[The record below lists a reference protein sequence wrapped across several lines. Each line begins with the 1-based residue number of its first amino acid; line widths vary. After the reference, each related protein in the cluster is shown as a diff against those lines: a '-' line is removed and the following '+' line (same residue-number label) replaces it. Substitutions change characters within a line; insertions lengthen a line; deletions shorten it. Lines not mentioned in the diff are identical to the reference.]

1 MAFPIIPILAV
12 AIGGLILS
20 QATNTKSKDRQ
31 DADALVI
38 RYSPSEFNNE
48 EFTYSFIANQILKVT
63 SETVRRSV
71 DKYEIPI
78 ENKID
83 APQGATGYRIT
94 GESLKE
100 LAKNM
105 GKNAELAGYL
115 LNKYRNQYDPEILEE
130 VSKAYGVTEWNDIV
144 KAADETMAKGEEMIR
159 NTTDSLK
166 NWSKDMQKPA
176 PKPADVD
183 IEDAEIV
190 PEQESEAVEEL
201 EEPAAAPQAVYD
213 IKAKDLEIK
222 AKEIE
227 VEEAEMLIEFAEDD
241 VAKKEAKLKWFALRK
256 ELVELQK
263 QKLDLQN
270 NQ

>member
-31 DADALVI
+31 DADTLVI
-38 RYSPSEFNNE
+38 NNSPEEFNRE

-71 DKYEIPI
+71 EKYEIPI

-100 LAKNM
+100 LAREM

-115 LNKYRNQYDPEILEE
+115 LNKYRDRYDQEILAE

-144 KAADETMAKGEEMIR
+144 NAADVTMTKGGEMFR
-159 NTTDSLK
+159 NTADSIK
-166 NWSKDMQKPA
+166 NWGKDMQKSTSTPV
-176 PKPADVD
+176 PED

-190 PEQESEAVEEL
+190 EETEQ
-201 EEPAAAPQAVYD
+201 AASAYD
-213 IKAKDLEIK
+213 IKAKALEIK

-227 VEEAEMLIEFAEDD
+227 VEEAEMMIEFAEDD

-256 ELVELQK
+256 ELVELEK
-263 QKLDLQN
+263 EKLNLQN
-270 NQ
+270 N

>member
-31 DADALVI
+31 DADSLVI
-38 RYSPSEFNNE
+38 RHSPSEFNNE

-100 LAKNM
+100 LAENM

-159 NTTDSLK
+159 NTTDSIK
-166 NWSKDMQKPA
+166 NWGKDMQMPT
-176 PKPADVD
+176 PKPSEED

-190 PEQESEAVEEL
+190 PEQAPEAAEAEEV
-201 EEPAAAPQAVYD
+201 PVVAQAVYD
-213 IKAKDLEIK
+213 IKAKDLEIQ

-227 VEEAEMLIEFAEDD
+227 IEEAEMLVEFAEDD
-241 VAKKEAKLKWFALRK
+241 IAKKEAKLKWFALRK

-263 QKLDLQN
+263 QKLDLQS